1 MQGKIKNIPV
11 EEQGFKSTVQRYI
24 WEGQGDTKAL

>member
-11 EEQGFKSTVQRYI
+11 EEQGFKLTIQRFI
-24 WEGQGDTKAL
+24 WERQDDAREV

>member
-11 EEQGFKSTVQRYI
+11 EEQGFKLMVQRYI
-24 WEGQGDTKAL
+24 WKELGDTKAL

>member
-11 EEQGFKSTVQRYI
+11 EEQGFKLTIERLHRERQD
-24 WEGQGDTKAL
+24 DTREV